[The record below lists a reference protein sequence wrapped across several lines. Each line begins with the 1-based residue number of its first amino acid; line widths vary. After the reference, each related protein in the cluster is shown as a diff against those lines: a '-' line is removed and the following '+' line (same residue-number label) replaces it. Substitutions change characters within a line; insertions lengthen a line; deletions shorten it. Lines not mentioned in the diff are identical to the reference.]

1 MAKAGPHRFSL
12 PRVESTHSSPIGD
25 TLAHSRVMQASS
37 RVPAPLLG
45 PHRQQPRHW
54 TLASAPA
61 ASGAMHPAALVSLGV
76 DDATTGGVLVAQ
88 TALADAFCEAV
99 LSGQLACDSA
109 TLGASREEQAAAGRD
124 ILLSCGVRTRGS
136 QRPAESYFVHTAGL
150 PALADEALLD
160 RLHVAA
166 SRALHS
172 WMQRG
177 GSGASGVT
185 HLVVGS
191 LTPPRSAPGMC
202 SWVLL
207 CVFPVLRQSL

>member
-1 MAKAGPHRFSL
+1 
-12 PRVESTHSSPIGD
+12 
-25 TLAHSRVMQASS
+25 
-37 RVPAPLLG
+37 
-45 PHRQQPRHW
+45 
-54 TLASAPA
+54 
-61 ASGAMHPAALVSLGV
+61 MHPAALVSLGV
-76 DDATTGGVLVAQ
+76 DDATTGGVLVTQ

-99 LSGQLACDSA
+99 HSGRLACDSA

-172 WMQRG
+172 WTQRG

-202 SWVLL
+202 SWVPL